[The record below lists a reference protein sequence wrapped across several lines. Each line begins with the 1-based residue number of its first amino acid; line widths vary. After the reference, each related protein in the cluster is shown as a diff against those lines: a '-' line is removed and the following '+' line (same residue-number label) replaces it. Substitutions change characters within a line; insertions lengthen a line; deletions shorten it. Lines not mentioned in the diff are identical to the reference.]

1 MPPGTYLCRIDLGA
15 DAGDDT
21 VLRTIAVAY

>member
-1 MPPGTYLCRIDLGA
+1 MPPGTYLYRIDLGA

-21 VLRTIAVAY
+21 ALRAIVVAY